1 MEVLDTH
8 FLRAPEVLDG
18 SLGEEVLDTHFLR
31 VSTPVRERGC
41 VNVDAGCANVDALTW
56 MR

>member
-1 MEVLDTH
+1 M
-8 FLRAPEVLDG
+8 
-18 SLGEEVLDTHFLR
+18 EEVLDTHFLR